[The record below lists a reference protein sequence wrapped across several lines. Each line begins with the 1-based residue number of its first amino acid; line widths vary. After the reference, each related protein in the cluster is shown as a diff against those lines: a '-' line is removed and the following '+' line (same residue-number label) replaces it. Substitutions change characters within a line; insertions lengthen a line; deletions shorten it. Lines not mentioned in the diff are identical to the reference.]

1 MNIEKMTIKLREAI
15 QASSS
20 LAHEYK
26 NPVIE
31 VEHLFLALLQQRDGL
46 LIPLFERLG
55 VSPRML
61 EQETLAMVER
71 LPKAYG
77 STGQSSLSAKLTEIL
92 YAAEK
97 QAAVFKDEYMSAEH
111 VVLAILADDGA
122 LSVMLKQR
130 GVTKDELLKALQLVR
145 GNNRIT
151 DENPE
156 DRYQSLEKYCKDMTA
171 LARQQKLDP
180 VIGRD
185 EEIRRVMQVLSRRT
199 KNNPV
204 LIGEP
209 GVGKTAI
216 VEGLAQRIV
225 SKDVPESLVSK
236 RLLALDLGALI
247 AGAKFRGEFEERLK
261 AVINEVVS
269 SEGAIIL
276 FIDELHTLVGA
287 GAAEGST
294 DASNLLKPAL
304 ARGELRAV
312 GATTLDEYR
321 KHIESDKAL
330 ERRFQPVYTSEPSVE
345 DTIAILRGLKERY
358 EVHHGVRIRDEALV
372 AAAVLSDRYITARFL
387 PDKAID
393 LVDEAA
399 SQLKMEIESQPVELD
414 QIERKILQL
423 TIEVQALGRETDRN
437 SAKRLEKIEAE
448 LAELKH
454 KRDTL
459 QLQWTNE
466 KEAISSIRENKARL
480 EQLKNEELQSEREGD
495 LAKAAQIKHGLIPA
509 LQKEIAK
516 QSQALDD
523 DQQNSR
529 LLREEVSDD
538 DVARIVS
545 NWTGVPVAKMLSSE
559 MEKYVNL
566 EHILGERVIGQ
577 SEAIRAVSDAIR
589 RNKTGI
595 GDERRPL
602 GTFLFAGPTGVG
614 KTELA
619 KVLAS
624 FLFDDEKALT
634 RIDMSEYME
643 KFSVSRLI
651 GAPPGYVGYDQGGQ
665 LTEVVR
671 RRPYSVILFDEIE
684 KAHPDVFN
692 ILLQVLD
699 DGRLTDGQGRIV
711 DFTNT
716 IVIMTSNLGSEL
728 LLTTPTFEE
737 ARSAVESVI
746 AKAFKPEFINRIDEI
761 IVFHRLEREHI
772 RRIVGLQLEL
782 LVRRLARRNMV
793 LTYDDAV
800 LDAISSAGYN
810 PDFGARPIKRSIQT
824 LVENPL
830 AKAIMAG
837 SFAEGDTIVLHA
849 DESGS
854 IELKNPRDQGA

>member
-15 QASSS
+15 QSADA
-20 LAHEYK
+20 LAREYN
-26 NPVIE
+26 NPTIE
-31 VEHLFLALLQQRDGL
+31 AEHFLLALLQQQDGL
-46 LIPLFERLG
+46 LAPLFDRLG
-55 VSPRML
+55 VPHRVV
-61 EQETLAMVER
+61 EGETLTLVER

-77 STGQSSLSAKLTEIL
+77 TATQRTLSAKLAELL

-97 QAAVFKDEYMSAEH
+97 EMAVFKDQYISAEH
-111 VVLAILADDGA
+111 FLLALLADDSPLA
-122 LSVMLKQR
+122 RMLHKQ
-130 GVTKDELLKALQLVR
+130 GVKRDGILKALQLVR
-145 GNNRIT
+145 GNTRIT

-156 DRYQSLEKYCKDMTA
+156 DRYQALEKYCKDMTA

-185 EEIRRVMQVLSRRT
+185 DEIRRVMQVLSRRT

-225 SKDVPESLVSK
+225 SKDVPESLASK

-261 AVINEVVS
+261 AVINEVVAA
-269 SEGAIIL
+269 EGEIIL
-276 FIDELHTLVGA
+276 FIDEMHTLVGA

-321 KHIESDKAL
+321 KYIESDKAL
-330 ERRFQPVYTSEPSVE
+330 ERRFQPVLVQEPNVE
-345 DTIAILRGLKERY
+345 NTIAILRGLKERY
-358 EVHHGVRIRDEALV
+358 EVHHGVRIKDEALV
-372 AAAVLSDRYITARFL
+372 AAAMLSDRYITARFL

-423 TIEVQALGRETDRN
+423 NIEEQALQRETDKG
-437 SAKRLEKIEAE
+437 SAKRLEKIKSE
-448 LAELKH
+448 LAELNTT
-454 KRDTL
+454 RDAL
-459 QLQWTNE
+459 QMQWTNE
-466 KEAISSIRENKARL
+466 KESIATIREKKVQL
-480 EQLKNEELQSEREGD
+480 EKLKNEEIQSERSGD
-495 LAKAAQIKHGLIPA
+495 LNRAAEIKHGLIPA
-509 LQKEIAK
+509 LTKEIEE
-516 QSQALDD
+516 QSKALDE
-523 DQQNSR
+523 QQDGNR
-529 LLREEVSDD
+529 LLREEVSEDD
-538 DVARIVS
+538 IASIVS
-545 NWTGVPVAKMLSSE
+545 NWTGIPVAKMLSSE
-559 MEKYVNL
+559 MEKYLHL
-566 EHILGERVIGQ
+566 EEILGKQVIGQ
-577 SEAIRAVSDAIR
+577 ENAIRAVSNAIR

-602 GTFLFAGPTGVG
+602 GAFLFAGPTGVG

-624 FLFDDEKALT
+624 FLFNDEKALT

-699 DGRLTDGQGRIV
+699 DGRLTDGQGRVV

-728 LLTTPTFEE
+728 LLSAETFEE
-737 ARSAVESVI
+737 ARAAVESVV

-761 IVFHRLEREHI
+761 IVFHRLEREQI
-772 RRIVGLQLEL
+772 RKIVGLQLTL
-782 LVRRLARRNMV
+782 LKERLAHRSIT
-793 LTYDDAV
+793 LDYDDAV
-800 LDAISSAGYN
+800 LDVVADAGYDPN
-810 PDFGARPIKRSIQT
+810 FGARPIKRAIQN
-824 LVENPL
+824 LIENPL
-830 AKAIMAG
+830 AMFILSG
-837 SFAEGDTIVLHA
+837 EFGDGDTVVVRV
-849 DESGS
+849 D
-854 IELKNPRDQGA
+854 KNGLITLERRKR